1 MPKQTLSGAFDALLD
16 EFLEASGKHSS
27 KDDVKKKKKGGK
39 VEGVWIRGQKRV
51 TEHAI
56 KNESGEVPEEDEMI
70 WWTWDGKLVGFADW

>member
-1 MPKQTLSGAFDALLD
+1 VPKQTLSGAFDALLD

-56 KNESGEVPEEDEMI
+56 NNESGEVPEEDEMI